1 VRRPEGDDLPYFRA
15 RFALPHTSSGRDP
28 GATRFGIGSEASCRR
43 VRHGIEIMSASMP
56 PFAATDPDIYER
68 LMGRWSARMADPFLT
83 FAGVESGQRVLDV
96 GCGTGTITLA
106 LAQRGCTPVGVDAS
120 EAYLAGA
127 RHRRSH
133 PAITYEH
140 GDARSLAHATASFDA
155 SVSLLAID
163 VIPEP
168 EKAAAEM
175 RRVTR
180 PGGVVACGT
189 SDFGGGNSSFQ
200 MLLDIGAVFDDGFRT
215 LREYLLPRPLVRPNG
230 QAQLWRQTGFTDV
243 VEVPIVVSF
252 DYESFD
258 DYWTSQATGPT
269 RTAQRLQAMPVD
281 RRDEIQHHVRLA
293 YLYGAP
299 DGPRSYA
306 HIIRAVRGIVP

>member
-1 VRRPEGDDLPYFRA
+1 
-15 RFALPHTSSGRDP
+15 
-28 GATRFGIGSEASCRR
+28 
-43 VRHGIEIMSASMP
+43 
-56 PFAATDPDIYER
+56 
-68 LMGRWSARMADPFLT
+68 MADPFRTL
-83 FAGVESGQRVLDV
+83 AGVESGQRVLDV

-133 PAITYEH
+133 PTITYEH
-140 GDARSLAHATASFDA
+140 GDARSLAPATASFDA

-168 EKAAAEM
+168 EKVAAEM

-189 SDFGGGNSSFQ
+189 FDMGGGNSSYQ
-200 MLLDIGAVFDDGFRT
+200 MLLDIGAVFDDCFQT
-215 LREYLLPRPLVRPNG
+215 LREYLLSRPLVRPYG
-230 QAQLWRQTGFTDV
+230 QEQLWRQTGFTDV

-252 DYESFD
+252 DYESFGD
-258 DYWTSQATGPT
+258 TRRAKPPVQPGLHRGFRRCRSTGEMRFNT
-269 RTAQRLQAMPVD
+269 T
-281 RRDEIQHHVRLA
+281 
-293 YLYGAP
+293 
-299 DGPRSYA
+299 
-306 HIIRAVRGIVP
+306 

>member
-1 VRRPEGDDLPYFRA
+1 MRPSIPA
-15 RFALPHTSSGRDP
+15 
-28 GATRFGIGSEASCRR
+28 
-43 VRHGIEIMSASMP
+43 
-56 PFAATDPDIYER
+56 FAATDPDIYER
-68 LMGRWSARMADPFLT
+68 FMGRWSARMADPFLS

-96 GCGTGTITLA
+96 GCGTGIITLA
-106 LAQRGCTPVGVDAS
+106 LAQRGCTAVGVDAS

-140 GDARSLAHATASFDA
+140 GDAQSLAHATASFDA

-189 SDFGGGNSSFQ
+189 SDFGGGNYSFL
-200 MLLDIGAVFDDGFRT
+200 MLLDIGAVFNEGISCTPRIPATSPTSPIERPSTALAADRFHRCCRGAYRGE
-215 LREYLLPRPLVRPNG
+215 LRL
-230 QAQLWRQTGFTDV
+230 
-243 VEVPIVVSF
+243 
-252 DYESFD
+252 
-258 DYWTSQATGPT
+258 
-269 RTAQRLQAMPVD
+269 
-281 RRDEIQHHVRLA
+281 
-293 YLYGAP
+293 
-299 DGPRSYA
+299 
-306 HIIRAVRGIVP
+306 